1 METFLGLI
9 FIIACVGI
17 WLFWKKKPNKK
28 LRLIAIAVVIID
40 AFIIGFAFPTID
52 DNTNSTMTT
61 QRGSGKSSTVRTSS
75 HKKKNSSSDS
85 SKSIKKKNDIQLIRK
100 KVLANAKKLRY
111 GMTLNQVKRVMGSNY
126 LKEDKDEKGYPT
138 LSYLNDTV
146 LLCFDK
152 KRNLIQSLA
161 GAEQVNTQ
169 REKAVV
175 AKKKAKKDYENRL
188 VSFAQSF
195 GSKPFET
202 IQKMPSVYKI
212 IQTKDNELQVEWK
225 PEGLPLLIRVDNTT
239 SNITKVYEYNKKVSN
254 GLGRLLYT
262 GRTILQKDK
271 RPNVYY

>member
-40 AFIIGFAFPTID
+40 ALIIGWAFPIND

-61 QRGSGKSSTVRTSS
+61 RRSSGKSTAKTSS
-75 HKKKNSSSDS
+75 PKRKNFSKNS
-85 SKSIKKKNDIQLIRK
+85 SKSIKKKDDIQLIRK
-100 KVLANAKKLRY
+100 KVLANAKKLKY
-111 GMTLNQVKRVMGSNY
+111 GMTLNQVKKVMGSNY

-161 GAEQVNTQ
+161 GAEQINTQ
-169 REKAVV
+169 REEAVV
-175 AKKKAKKDYENRL
+175 AKEKAKEDYENRL

-212 IQTKDNELQVEWK
+212 IQTKDNELQVGWK

-271 RPNVYY
+271 RPNIYY